1 MVRMV
6 KVFGSILPQLKLNKK
21 KKNGTSINVFFCVP
35 LDVTLLGT
43 HPRLEMLMLLAY
55 LFSGS

>member
-6 KVFGSILPQLKLNKK
+6 KVFVSILPQLKLNKK
-21 KKNGTSINVFFCVP
+21 KNGTFINVFLCVP
-35 LDVTLLGT
+35 LSVTLLGT